1 MENVLAVNFAQDS
14 AAYEALTTLK
24 DLDAQGQ
31 VSLKG
36 AAVVMRN
43 EDGSIA
49 IKDEV
54 GDIGYEGTATGGI
67 VGLIVGILGGPI
79 GVLLGGATGV
89 LIGSLFDLDDLDE
102 TESVLSEMSRAV
114 RVGHPSVLAEVV
126 EQSPEVVD
134 SAIEPLGGIVVRE
147 PLEDVEAEIAIAED
161 AQRAA
166 TREARRQLHEQR
178 REQRKEK
185 VQQKIAELKSKLH
198 IGQPAG
204 AAKS

>member
-1 MENVLAVNFAQDS
+1 MENVLAVNFAQDTV
-14 AAYEALTTLK
+14 AYEALTTLK
-24 DLDAQGQ
+24 ELDDQGQ
-31 VSLKG
+31 VGLRG

-54 GDIGYEGTATGGI
+54 GDLGYEGTATGGI
-67 VGLIVGILGGPI
+67 VGLIIGILGGPI
-79 GVLLGGATGV
+79 GVLIGGATGV
-89 LIGSLFDLDDLDE
+89 LIGSLFDIDDLDE

-114 RVGHPSVLAEVV
+114 RIGHPSLLAEVV

-134 SAIEPLGGIVVRE
+134 SAIEALGGIVIRE
-147 PLEDVEAEIAIAED
+147 TLDDVEAEIAIAED

-166 TREARRQLHEQR
+166 TNEARRQLHEQR

-204 AAKS
+204 TAKS

>member
-14 AAYEALTTLK
+14 VAYEALTTLK
-24 DLDAQGQ
+24 ELDDQGQ
-31 VSLKG
+31 VALRG

-54 GDIGYEGTATGGI
+54 GDLGYEGTATGGI

-79 GVLLGGATGV
+79 GVLVGGATGV
-89 LIGSLFDLDDLDE
+89 LLGSLFDMDDLDE
-102 TESVLSEMSRAV
+102 TDSVLSEMSRAV
-114 RVGHPSVLAEVV
+114 RIGHPSLLAEVV

-134 SAIEPLGGIVVRE
+134 SAIEPLGGIVIRE
-147 PLEDVEAEIAIAED
+147 TLDDVEAEIAVAED

-166 TREARRQLHEQR
+166 TNEARRQLHEQR

-185 VQQKIAELKSKLH
+185 VQQKVAELKSKLH

>member
-1 MENVLAVNFAQDS
+1 MENVLAVNFAQDTV
-14 AAYEALTTLK
+14 AYEALTTLK
-24 DLDAQGQ
+24 ELDDQGQ
-31 VSLKG
+31 IGLRG

-43 EDGSIA
+43 EDGSIT

-54 GDIGYEGTATGGI
+54 GDLGYEGTATGGI
-67 VGLIVGILGGPI
+67 VGLIIGILGGPI
-79 GVLLGGATGV
+79 GVLIGGATGV

-102 TESVLSEMSRAV
+102 ADSVLSEMSVAV
-114 RVGHPSVLAEVV
+114 RIGHPSLLAEVV

-134 SAIEPLGGIVVRE
+134 AALEALGGIVIRE
-147 PLEDVEAEIAIAED
+147 NLDDVEAEIAVAED

-166 TREARRQLHEQR
+166 TNEARRRLHEQR

>member
-1 MENVLAVNFAQDS
+1 MENVLALNFDQDS
-14 AAYEALTTLK
+14 AAYEALTKLK
-24 DLDAQGQ
+24 ELDDQGQ
-31 VSLKG
+31 VGLKG
-36 AAVVMRN
+36 AAVVVRHQ
-43 EDGSIA
+43 DGSIA

-89 LIGSLFDLDDLDE
+89 LIGSLFDMDDLDE
-102 TESVLSEMSRAV
+102 TDSVLSEMSRTV
-114 RVGHPSVLAEVV
+114 RVDRPSVLAEVV

-134 SAIEPLGGIVVRE
+134 AALEPLGGTVIRV
-147 PLEDVEAEIAIAED
+147 PLDDVEAEIAFADE

-166 TREARRQLHEQR
+166 KNEARRQLREQR

-204 AAKS
+204 AAKG

>member
-1 MENVLAVNFAQDS
+1 MENVLTLNFAQDS
-14 AAYEALTTLK
+14 SAYEALTTLK
-24 DLDAQGQ
+24 ELEDQGQ
-31 VSLKG
+31 LSLKG
-36 AAVVMRN
+36 AAVVVRH

-67 VGLIVGILGGPI
+67 VGLVVGILGGPI
-79 GVLLGGATGV
+79 GVLVGGATGV
-89 LIGSLFDLDDLDE
+89 LIGSLFDLDDVDA
-102 TESVLSEMSRAV
+102 TESVLSEMSRTV

-126 EQSPEVVD
+126 EQSPEVVG
-134 SAIEPLGGIVVRE
+134 SAIERLGGIVLRE
-147 PLEDVEAEIAIAED
+147 ALDDVEAEIAVAED

-166 TREARRQLHEQR
+166 MKEARRRLREQR
-178 REQRKEK
+178 HEQRKEK

>member
-1 MENVLAVNFAQDS
+1 MENVLAVNFAQDTV
-14 AAYEALTTLK
+14 AYEALTTLK
-24 DLDAQGQ
+24 ELDDQGQ
-31 VSLKG
+31 IGLRG

-43 EDGSIA
+43 EDGSIT

-54 GDIGYEGTATGGI
+54 GDLGYEGTATGGI
-67 VGLIVGILGGPI
+67 VGLIIGILGGPI
-79 GVLLGGATGV
+79 GVLIGGATGV

-102 TESVLSEMSRAV
+102 ADSVLSEMSVAV
-114 RVGHPSVLAEVV
+114 RIGHPSLLAEVV

-134 SAIEPLGGIVVRE
+134 AAIEALGGIVIRE
-147 PLEDVEAEIAIAED
+147 NLDDVEAEIAVAED

-166 TREARRQLHEQR
+166 TNEARRRLHEQR

>member
-1 MENVLAVNFAQDS
+1 MENVLALNFTQDS
-14 AAYEALTTLK
+14 SAYEALTTLK
-24 DLDAQGQ
+24 ELDDQGQ
-31 VSLKG
+31 LTLKG
-36 AAVVMRN
+36 AAVVVRH
-43 EDGSIA
+43 EDGLIA

-89 LIGSLFDLDDLDE
+89 LIGSLFDIDDVDE
-102 TESVLSEMSRAV
+102 TESVLSEMSRTV
-114 RVGHPSVLAEVV
+114 RVGHPSVLAEVA

-134 SAIEPLGGIVVRE
+134 SAVEPLGGTVIRVA
-147 PLEDVEAEIAIAED
+147 LNDVEAEIAVAED

-166 TREARRQLHEQR
+166 TKEARRRLREQR
-178 REQRKEK
+178 HEQRKEK
-185 VQQKIAELKSKLH
+185 VRQKIAELKSKLH